1 MFDKTYFFLSLSFRL
16 VYKYV
21 SYFFWLN
28 CIVQYIKLFLISFGE
43 KKKTW
48 LFAMQQGQQIT
59 TKRRDNNKN

>member
-28 CIVQYIKLFLISFGE
+28 CIVQYNKLFLISFGE
-43 KKKTW
+43 KKTW
-48 LFAMQQGQQIT
+48 LFVMQQGQQIT